1 MGSFWKNKS
10 VLVTGGGGFIGLHL
24 VERLLQGGAK
34 VAVVD
39 DLKRGNGEDL
49 KGGKDDIELIVADLL
64 EPANCKIACRG
75 REIVM
80 HLAAKI
86 RGVGYNVQHHA
97 EMFYSNALMN
107 LDMMEAARRMGA
119 LLSRQHGWHLRW

>member
-39 DLKRGNGEDL
+39 NLKRGNGENL
-49 KGGKDDIELIVADLL
+49 KGVKDDIELIVADLL

-86 RGVGYNVQHHA
+86 RGVGYNLQHHA
-97 EMFYSNALMN
+97 GMFYSNALMN
-107 LDMMEAARRMGA
+107 LNMMEAARRM
-119 LLSRQHGWHLRW
+119 